1 MELDL
6 KDRVRIVAGIVM
18 TLLIAV
24 IASSLVLNG
33 ASRDFS
39 GSPVSILGVL
49 RDLSLETEAQKIA
62 AAIFVGV
69 VALCIVFIGVMV
81 YSTTTTRYGTA
92 HFQGIREMR
101 RNGFIT
107 PLEEGGLIFGK
118 VARPPKELRGRP
130 LEVVETSPKEALKAE
145 FISAPIDAFPQCL
158 LIGPT
163 RSGKGVSYLT
173 PNCLLADGSLVVLD
187 VKGEIFR
194 NTSRMRVELGDEVFR
209 FAPYDFEHGSHHYN
223 PLARIA
229 AITHPN
235 RRYAE
240 LDKLADNFL
249 VAKGE
254 GSASNFLGGAK
265 QWFIAGCL
273 RAIEMGDPTLTRVHA
288 LMFGDGSEVGVSDS
302 DRYNAI
308 AKASDNP
315 IVRREFSN
323 YGNLDP
329 KIRQSYSQVM
339 SDSGLKQ
346 WANPQIQAVTRRD
359 DIRFDDIRS
368 RRQSIYIV
376 VQSDDISPL
385 NAVIRLMFTDL
396 IASIRQT
403 SSDHD
408 SGLGQ
413 VFIMLD
419 EFDQLGYMPIVQ
431 QSMKQLAGHGART
444 TVVTQSIPGLKS
456 VGYSDAEVES
466 LIAGCE
472 MKIYISPND
481 HSTTEEITKALGT
494 RTGFK
499 ASYSYTLNDF
509 SNRSVNV
516 STEELPLFTAAQLRG
531 LPKSKVLLMPEGHQ
545 PILAD
550 KIVYYADPVFKP
562 IFERQKG
569 AYPYPS
575 RQLQHIDRLEQQ
587 VVRSAVENR
596 QMREAIAEA
605 KTFEASP
612 QREVQGSIVDLPRA
626 EAAAVYESRMNAIK
640 SAAQQDASA
649 VEAGKQAEKEK
660 AERLEAKR
668 AAAMKKIDSL

>member
-6 KDRVRIVAGIVM
+6 KDRVRIIAGIVM
-18 TLLIAV
+18 TLAIAV

-33 ASRDFS
+33 MTRDFD
-39 GSPVSILGVL
+39 GSPVSILAVL
-49 RDLSLETEAQKIA
+49 RDFSLQTEAQKIA
-62 AAIFVGV
+62 ATIFLGV
-69 VALCIVFIGVMV
+69 VALCIVFIGVMI

-92 HFQGIREMR
+92 HFQSVREMR
-101 RNGFIT
+101 KNGFVT

-118 VARPPKELRGRP
+118 VARPPKEPRGKP
-130 LEVVETSPKEALKAE
+130 LEVVESTPKEALKAE

-249 VAKGE
+249 VTKGE
-254 GSASNFLGGAK
+254 GAAANFLGGAK
-265 QWFIAGCL
+265 QWFIAACL

-288 LMFGDGSEVGVSDS
+288 LMFGDGSEVGVSDI

-308 AKASDNP
+308 AKASDIA

-323 YGNLDP
+323 FGNLDP

-346 WANPQIQAVTRRD
+346 WANPQIQAVTCRD

-368 RRQSIYIV
+368 RRQSVYIV

-403 SSDHD
+403 SSDHG

-456 VGYSDAEVES
+456 VGYSDAEIES

-472 MKIYISPND
+472 MKLYISPND

-494 RTGFK
+494 RTGYK

-509 SNRSVNV
+509 SNRSVSV
-516 STEELPLFTAAQLRG
+516 STEELPLMSPAQLRR
-531 LPKSKVLLMPEGHQ
+531 LPKTKMLLMPEGHL

-550 KIVYYADPVFKP
+550 KIVYYADPVFKRV
-562 IFERQKG
+562 FESQKG
-569 AYPYPS
+569 PYPYPK
-575 RQLQHIDRLEQQ
+575 RELQHLDRPEQKVAQ
-587 VVRSAVENR
+587 DAVATREPCEALSAVERSDSCGGRTEQSAGPATPSHQSRNDLDS
-596 QMREAIAEA
+596 QMAMMEQAIDRD
-605 KTFEASP
+605 T
-612 QREVQGSIVDLPRA
+612 D
-626 EAAAVYESRMNAIK
+626 
-640 SAAQQDASA
+640 
-649 VEAGKQAEKEK
+649 
-660 AERLEAKR
+660 
-668 AAAMKKIDSL
+668 

>member
-6 KDRVRIVAGIVM
+6 KDRVRIVAGVIM

-33 ASRDFS
+33 MNRDFN
-39 GSPVSILGVL
+39 GSPASIIGVL
-49 RDLSLETEAQKIA
+49 GDLSLQTEAETIA
-62 AAIFVGV
+62 AAIFLGV
-69 VALCIVFIGVMV
+69 VSLCIVFIGVMI
-81 YSTTTTRYGTA
+81 YTTTTTRYGTA
-92 HFQGIREMR
+92 HFQGIKEMR

-118 VARPPKELRGRP
+118 VARPPKELRGKP
-130 LEVVETSPKEALKAE
+130 LEVVETRPKEALKAE

-209 FAPYDFEHGSHHYN
+209 FAPYDFDNGSHHYN

-254 GSASNFLGGAK
+254 GAALNFLGGAK

-562 IFERQKG
+562 IFESQKG
-569 AYPYPS
+569 PYPYPS
-575 RQLQHIDRLEQQ
+575 RQLQHIDSLEQQ
-587 VVRSAVENR
+587 VVRTAVENR
-596 QMREAIAEA
+596 QMREALAEA
-605 KTFEASP
+605 ETFEAD
-612 QREVQGSIVDLPRA
+612 RH
-626 EAAAVYESRMNAIK
+626 
-640 SAAQQDASA
+640 
-649 VEAGKQAEKEK
+649 AEKP
-660 AERLEAKR
+660 RIAKSMPKTELKGAIQKR
-668 AAAMKKIDSL
+668 MENIDSSIDKDSKTADDKKRGAVSKLKKLVPIEDD

>member
-6 KDRVRIVAGIVM
+6 KDRVRIIAGIVM
-18 TLLIAV
+18 TLAIAV

-33 ASRDFS
+33 MTRDFD
-39 GSPVSILGVL
+39 GSPVSILAVL
-49 RDLSLETEAQKIA
+49 RDFSLQTEAQKIA
-62 AAIFVGV
+62 ATIFLGV
-69 VALCIVFIGVMV
+69 VALCIVFIGVMI

-92 HFQGIREMR
+92 HFQSVREMR
-101 RNGFIT
+101 KNGFVT

-118 VARPPKELRGRP
+118 VARPPKEPRGKP
-130 LEVVETSPKEALKAE
+130 LEVVESTPKEALKAE
-145 FISAPIDAFPQCL
+145 FISAQIDAFPQCL
-158 LIGPT
+158 LVGPT

-235 RRYAE
+235 RQYAE

-249 VAKGE
+249 VTKGE
-254 GSASNFLGGAK
+254 GAAANFLGGAK
-265 QWFIAGCL
+265 QWFIAACL

-288 LMFGDGSEVGVSDS
+288 LMFGDGSEVGVSDI

-308 AKASDNP
+308 AKTSDNA

-323 YGNLDP
+323 FGNLDP

-368 RRQSIYIV
+368 RRQSVYIV

-456 VGYSDAEVES
+456 VGYSDAEIES

-472 MKIYISPND
+472 MKLYISPND

-494 RTGFK
+494 RTGYK

-509 SNRSVNV
+509 SNRSVNL
-516 STEELPLFTAAQLRG
+516 STEELPLMSPAQLRR
-531 LPKSKVLLMPEGHQ
+531 LPKTKMLLMPEGHL

-550 KIVYYADPVFKP
+550 KITYYADPVFRR
-562 IFERQKG
+562 IFESQKG
-569 AYPYPS
+569 PYPYPS
-575 RQLQHIDRLEQQ
+575 RELQHLDRLEQKIAQ
-587 VVRSAVENR
+587 DAVEK
-596 QMREAIAEA
+596 REIRRALAASQGFDAEQ
-605 KTFEASP
+605 KRTS
-612 QREVQGSIVDLPRA
+612 QGSAVDLPREEA
-626 EAAAVYESRMNAIK
+626 EEVYEKRMTDVKDAAKKDAAA
-640 SAAQQDASA
+640 
-649 VEAGKQAEKEK
+649 
-660 AERLEAKR
+660 LEAKR
-668 AAAMKKIDSL
+668 QVSAAALESVSD

>member
-6 KDRVRIVAGIVM
+6 KDRVRILAGIVM
-18 TLLIAV
+18 TLAIAV
-24 IASSLVLNG
+24 IASSMVLN
-33 ASRDFS
+33 AMTRDFN
-39 GSPVSILGVL
+39 GSPVSIIDAL
-49 RDLSLETEAQKIA
+49 RDFSLQTDAQKIA
-62 AAIFVGV
+62 AVIFGGV
-69 VALCIVFIGVMV
+69 VVLCIVFIGVMIF
-81 YSTTTTRYGTA
+81 STTTTRYGTA
-92 HFQGIREMR
+92 HFQSIREMR
-101 RNGFIT
+101 KNGFLT

-118 VARPPKELRGRP
+118 VARPPKEPRGRP
-130 LEVVETSPKEALKAE
+130 LEVVETTPKEALRAE

-163 RSGKGVSYLT
+163 RSGKGISYLT
-173 PNCLLADGSLVVLD
+173 PNCLVADGSLVVLD

-194 NTSRMRVELGDEVFR
+194 NTSRMRVELGDEVYR
-209 FAPYDFEHGSHHYN
+209 FAPYDFENGSHHYN

-229 AITHPN
+229 AIPHPN
-235 RRYAE
+235 RQYAE
-240 LDKLADNFL
+240 LDKLADSFL
-249 VAKGE
+249 VTKG
-254 GSASNFLGGAK
+254 GGAGANFLGGAK
-265 QWFIAGCL
+265 QWFIAACL
-273 RAIEMGDPTLTRVHA
+273 RAMEMGDPTLTRVHA

-308 AKASDNP
+308 AKASAIA

-323 YGNLDP
+323 FGNLDP

-359 DIRFDDIRS
+359 DIRFDDIRT

-376 VQSDDISPL
+376 VQSDDLSPL
-385 NAVIRLMFTDL
+385 NAVVRLMFTDL

-456 VGYSDAEVES
+456 VGYSDAEIES

-472 MKIYISPND
+472 MKLYISPND

-499 ASYSYTLNDF
+499 ASYSYTLNDA

-516 STEELPLFTAAQLRG
+516 STEELPLMSPAQLRR
-531 LPKSKVLLMPEGHQ
+531 LPKTKMLLMPEGHL

-550 KIVYYADPVFKP
+550 KIVYYADPVFKR
-562 IFERQKG
+562 IFESQKG
-569 AYPYPS
+569 PYPYPS
-575 RQLQHIDRLEQQ
+575 RDLRLLDRLEQQ
-587 VVRSAVENR
+587 VARDAVQNRQLREALAEVQRFAAGAKGGNQRSATIPKRVEREDLDN
-596 QMREAIAEA
+596 QMSTIEHALDLDAE
-605 KTFEASP
+605 
-612 QREVQGSIVDLPRA
+612 QV
-626 EAAAVYESRMNAIK
+626 AVTKKATKQKHSSK
-640 SAAQQDASA
+640 
-649 VEAGKQAEKEK
+649 AGG
-660 AERLEAKR
+660 
-668 AAAMKKIDSL
+668 

>member
-6 KDRVRIVAGIVM
+6 KDRVRIIAGIVM
-18 TLLIAV
+18 TLAIAV
-24 IASSLVLNG
+24 VASSMVLNG
-33 ASRDFS
+33 MNRDFN
-39 GSPVSILGVL
+39 GSPISILGVL
-49 RDLSLETEAQKIA
+49 RDLSLQTEAQKIA
-62 AAIFVGV
+62 AAIFIGV
-69 VALCIVFIGVMV
+69 VALCIVFIGVMI

-92 HFQGIREMR
+92 HFQSVREMR
-101 RNGFIT
+101 KNGFVT

-118 VARPPKELRGRP
+118 VARPPKEPRGKP
-130 LEVVETSPKEALKAE
+130 LEVVESTPKDALKAE
-145 FISAPIDAFPQCL
+145 FVSAQIDAFPQCL
-158 LIGPT
+158 LVGPT

-235 RRYAE
+235 RQYAE

-249 VAKGE
+249 VTKGE
-254 GSASNFLGGAK
+254 GAAANFLGGAK
-265 QWFIAGCL
+265 QWFIAACL

-288 LMFGDGSEVGVSDS
+288 LMFGDGSEVGVSDI

-308 AKASDNP
+308 AKASDNA

-323 YGNLDP
+323 FGNLDP

-403 SSDHD
+403 SSDHG

-456 VGYSDAEVES
+456 VGYSDAEIES

-472 MKIYISPND
+472 MKLYISPND

-494 RTGFK
+494 RTGYK

-509 SNRSVNV
+509 SNRSVSL
-516 STEELPLFTAAQLRG
+516 STEELPLMSPAQLRR
-531 LPKSKVLLMPEGHQ
+531 LPKTKMLLMPEGHL

-550 KIVYYADPVFKP
+550 KIVYYADPIFRR
-562 IFERQKG
+562 IFESQKG
-569 AYPYPS
+569 PYPYPS
-575 RQLQHIDRLEQQ
+575 CELQHLVRSEQKVAQ
-587 VVRSAVENR
+587 DAVETRELREALSAVERFDGRSGRNEHR
-596 QMREAIAEA
+596 
-605 KTFEASP
+605 
-612 QREVQGSIVDLPRA
+612 
-626 EAAAVYESRMNAIK
+626 AAAVVPSHPSRDDLDSQMAMMEQSIDRDTEQGATSRSLK
-640 SAAQQDASA
+640 G
-649 VEAGKQAEKEK
+649 EAHRRK
-660 AERLEAKR
+660 AG
-668 AAAMKKIDSL
+668 DSCG

>member
-1 MELDL
+1 MEFDL
-6 KDRVRIVAGIVM
+6 KDRIRILAGIVM
-18 TLLIAV
+18 TLAIAV
-24 IASSLVLNG
+24 IASSMMLN
-33 ASRDFS
+33 AMNRDFN
-39 GSPVSILGVL
+39 GSPVSIIDVLGDFTL
-49 RDLSLETEAQKIA
+49 QSDAQKIA
-62 AAIFVGV
+62 AAIFLGV
-69 VALCIVFIGVMV
+69 VVLCIVFIGVMV
-81 YSTTTTRYGTA
+81 FSTITTRYGTA
-92 HFQGIREMR
+92 HFQSVREMR
-101 RNGFIT
+101 KNGFVT

-118 VARPPKELRGRP
+118 VARPPKEPRGKP
-130 LEVVETSPKEALKAE
+130 LEVVETTAKEALKAE

-173 PNCLLADGSLVVLD
+173 PNCLVADGSLVVLD

-194 NTSRMRVELGDEVFR
+194 NTSRMRVELGDEVYR
-209 FAPYDFEHGSHHYN
+209 FAPYDFENGSHHYN

-229 AITHPN
+229 AINHPN
-235 RRYAE
+235 RQYAE

-249 VAKGE
+249 VTKG
-254 GSASNFLGGAK
+254 GGAGANFLGGAK
-265 QWFIAGCL
+265 QWFIAACL
-273 RAIEMGDPTLTRVHA
+273 RAMEMGEPTLTRVHA
-288 LMFGDGSEVGVSDS
+288 LMFGDGSEIGVSDS

-308 AKASDNP
+308 AKASTIA

-323 YGNLDP
+323 FGNLDP

-359 DIRFDDIRS
+359 DIRFDDIRT
-368 RRQSIYIV
+368 RRQSIYVV
-376 VQSDDISPL
+376 VQSDDLSPL

-403 SSDHD
+403 SSEHD

-456 VGYSDAEVES
+456 VGYSDAEIES

-472 MKIYISPND
+472 MKLYISPND

-499 ASYSYTLNDF
+499 ASYSYTLNDV

-516 STEELPLFTAAQLRG
+516 STEELPLMSPPQLRR
-531 LPKSKVLLMPEGHQ
+531 LPKTKMLLMPEGHL

-550 KIVYYADPVFKP
+550 KIVYYADPVFKR
-562 IFERQKG
+562 IFKSQKG
-569 AYPYPS
+569 PYPYPS
-575 RQLQHIDRLEQQ
+575 RDMRLLDRLERQ
-587 VVRSAVENR
+587 VA
-596 QMREAIAEA
+596 REAIQNRQLREALAETQRFDARA
-605 KTFEASP
+605 KGGNQSSATGP
-612 QREVQGSIVDLPRA
+612 NREEREDLDNRMSTIEHALDLDA
-626 EAAAVYESRMNAIK
+626 EQVT
-640 SAAQQDASA
+640 AQ
-649 VEAGKQAEKEK
+649 KK
-660 AERLEAKR
+660 
-668 AAAMKKIDSL
+668 AMKQERPNKAGG

>member
-6 KDRVRIVAGIVM
+6 KDRVRLVAGIVM

-33 ASRDFS
+33 MNRDFN
-39 GSPVSILGVL
+39 GSPISIVGVL
-49 RDLSLETEAQKIA
+49 SDLSLQTEAQKIA
-62 AAIFVGV
+62 AAIFVGLV
-69 VALCIVFIGVMV
+69 VLCIVFIGVMI
-81 YSTTTTRYGTA
+81 YTTTTTRYGTA
-92 HFQGIREMR
+92 HFQGIKEMR
-101 RNGFIT
+101 RNGFVT

-118 VARPPKELRGRP
+118 VARPPKELRGKP
-130 LEVVETSPKEALKAE
+130 LEVVQTPPKEALNAE

-273 RAIEMGDPTLTRVHA
+273 RAIEIGDPTLTRVHA
-288 LMFGDGSEVGVSDS
+288 LMFGDGTEVGVSDI

-308 AKASDNP
+308 ARASDNP

-329 KIRQSYSQVM
+329 RIRQSYSQVM

-466 LIAGCE
+466 LLAGCE

-569 AYPYPS
+569 PYPYPS

-587 VVRSAVENR
+587 VVRTAADNR
-596 QMREAIAEA
+596 KMREALAEA
-605 KTFEASP
+605 QTF
-612 QREVQGSIVDLPRA
+612 D
-626 EAAAVYESRMNAIK
+626 
-640 SAAQQDASA
+640 SARH
-649 VEAGKQAEKEK
+649 AEKP
-660 AERLEAKR
+660 RTAKSMPKTELKGAIQKR
-668 AAAMKKIDSL
+668 MANIDSRIDKDSKTAVAKKQGAVSKLKKLVPIDED

>member
-1 MELDL
+1 MELEL
-6 KDRVRIVAGIVM
+6 KDRVRIAAGAIM
-18 TLLIAV
+18 TLLIAI
-24 IASSLVLNG
+24 IASSMVLN
-33 ASRDFS
+33 AMTREFDA
-39 GSPVSILGVL
+39 SPVSILGVL
-49 RDLSLETEAQKIA
+49 GDFSLETDAQKIA
-62 AAIFVGV
+62 ATIFLGV
-69 VALCIVFIGVMV
+69 VLLCATFIGVMV

-92 HFQGIREMR
+92 HFQSEKEMR
-101 RNGFIT
+101 KNGFVT
-107 PLEEGGLIFGK
+107 PLEAGGLIFGK
-118 VARPPKELRGRP
+118 VARPPKELRGKP
-130 LEVVETSPKEALKAE
+130 LEVVETSPKDALKSQ

-158 LIGPT
+158 LVGPT
-163 RSGKGVSYLT
+163 RSGKGVAYLT

-194 NTSRMRVELGDEVFR
+194 NTSRMRVELGDEVYR
-209 FAPYDFEHGSHHYN
+209 FAPYDFENGSHHYN

-229 AITHPN
+229 AISHPN

-249 VAKGE
+249 VARGE
-254 GSASNFLGGAK
+254 GSAASFLGGAK

-273 RAIEMGDPTLTRVHA
+273 HAIEMGDPTLTRVHA

-308 AKASDNP
+308 AKASEIA

-323 YGNLDP
+323 FGNLDP

-346 WANPQIQAVTRRD
+346 WANPQVQAVTRRD
-359 DIRFDDIRS
+359 DIRFDDIRA
-368 RRQSIYIV
+368 RRQSVYIV

-403 SSDHD
+403 SSDHG

-456 VGYSDAEVES
+456 VGYSDAEIES
-466 LIAGCE
+466 LIAGSE
-472 MKIYISPND
+472 MKLYISPND

-516 STEELPLFTAAQLRG
+516 STEELPLMSPAQLRR
-531 LPKSKVLLMPEGHQ
+531 LPKSKMLLMPEGHL

-550 KIVYYADPVFKP
+550 KIVYYADPVFKR
-562 IFERQKG
+562 IFEGQKG
-569 AYPYPS
+569 PYPYPS
-575 RQLQHIDRLEQQ
+575 REMQRLDELEQKIAEG
-587 VVRSAVENR
+587 AVAENR
-596 QMREAIAEA
+596 ELRVAMVETQGFDA
-605 KTFEASP
+605 K
-612 QREVQGSIVDLPRA
+612 Q
-626 EAAAVYESRMNAIK
+626 
-640 SAAQQDASA
+640 
-649 VEAGKQAEKEK
+649 
-660 AERLEAKR
+660 KR
-668 AAAMKKIDSL
+668 AAIGSVSELPSEETVAAFAKRMDTIREALKRDAEETAAITKTSQ

>member
-6 KDRVRIVAGIVM
+6 KDRVRIIAGIVM
-18 TLLIAV
+18 TLAIAV

-33 ASRDFS
+33 MTRDFD
-39 GSPVSILGVL
+39 GSPVSILAVL
-49 RDLSLETEAQKIA
+49 RDFSLQTEAQKIA
-62 AAIFVGV
+62 ATIFLGV
-69 VALCIVFIGVMV
+69 VALCIVFIGVMI

-92 HFQGIREMR
+92 HFQSVREMR
-101 RNGFIT
+101 KNGFVT

-118 VARPPKELRGRP
+118 VARPPKEPRGKP
-130 LEVVETSPKEALKAE
+130 LEVVESTPKEALKAE
-145 FISAPIDAFPQCL
+145 FISAQIDAFPQCL
-158 LIGPT
+158 LVGPT

-249 VAKGE
+249 VTKGE
-254 GSASNFLGGAK
+254 GAAANFLGGAK
-265 QWFIAGCL
+265 QWFIAACL

-288 LMFGDGSEVGVSDS
+288 LMFGDGSEVGVSDI

-308 AKASDNP
+308 AKTSDNA

-323 YGNLDP
+323 FGNLDP

-368 RRQSIYIV
+368 RRQSVYIV

-456 VGYSDAEVES
+456 VGYSDAEIES

-472 MKIYISPND
+472 MKLYISPND

-494 RTGFK
+494 RTGYK

-509 SNRSVNV
+509 SNRSVNL
-516 STEELPLFTAAQLRG
+516 STEELPLMSPAQLRR
-531 LPKSKVLLMPEGHQ
+531 LPKTKMLLMPEGHL

-550 KIVYYADPVFKP
+550 KITYYADPVFRR
-562 IFERQKG
+562 IFESQKG
-569 AYPYPS
+569 PYPYPS
-575 RQLQHIDRLEQQ
+575 RELQHLDRLEQKIAQ
-587 VVRSAVENR
+587 DAVEK
-596 QMREAIAEA
+596 REIRRALAASQGFDAEQ
-605 KTFEASP
+605 KRTS
-612 QREVQGSIVDLPRA
+612 QGSAVDLPREEA
-626 EAAAVYESRMNAIK
+626 EEVYEKRMTDVKDAAKKDAAA
-640 SAAQQDASA
+640 
-649 VEAGKQAEKEK
+649 
-660 AERLEAKR
+660 LEAKR
-668 AAAMKKIDSL
+668 QVSAAALESVSD